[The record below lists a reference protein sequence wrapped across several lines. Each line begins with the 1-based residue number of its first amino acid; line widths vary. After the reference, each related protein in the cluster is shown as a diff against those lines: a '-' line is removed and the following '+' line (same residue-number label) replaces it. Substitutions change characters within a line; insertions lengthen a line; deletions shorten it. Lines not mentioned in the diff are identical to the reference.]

1 MVRISVVKKNAAALS
16 DPPNTA
22 LQRAGANN
30 RMAEAAARHLV
41 HAEAQGLPTHGMS
54 RVPFYC
60 GMLKNGRAVG
70 AARPKMAADK
80 GAVCL
85 IDNADG
91 LPYESTA
98 WAIEE
103 VIQRARR
110 NGIGFAGIRNS
121 AHIGVLG
128 IHLAP
133 VAEAGPV
140 GFAFTNSPAAV
151 PAW

>member
-1 MVRISVVKKNAAALS
+1 MKKKSQELFRLACSAME
-16 DPPNTA
+16 
-22 LQRAGANN
+22 RAGAHAE
-30 RMAEAAARHLV
+30 MARAAARHLV
-41 HAEAQGLPTHGMS
+41 AAEEHGLPTHGMS

-60 GMLKNGRAVG
+60 AMLKNGRAVG
-70 AARPKMAADK
+70 SARPKIVADK
-80 GAVCL
+80 GGVCL

-128 IHLAP
+128 IHVLK
-133 VAEAGPV
+133 VAEAGMV
-140 GFAFTNSPAAV
+140 GVAF
-151 PAW
+151 